1 MLSKRM
7 RELLDKVYETPNTFD
22 VAIIVQT
29 PDFEETY
36 ISDNL
41 RRSYQPARAEGLIF
55 RLIASFVQRLDL
67 DYQEF
72 IDVLKGDLEDEL
84 FNVKA
89 MRKIKRPRH
98 DLPEEKLSK
107 AEQRVGEIVD
117 FAEDLVKEGA
127 IGDYVLVAN
136 YTDKLGEVYFQDS
149 SDQNMSTYHDIQVML
164 MEYANRNILNPQAVL
179 KDLENKKPN
188 PAKLLNKEAFED
200 RAINGFKV
208 EDFWQVYRV
217 PYQGGQFEIQTPEG
231 DRLEQEIIGFSKK
244 LQQLD
249 LTYYILFIRTERYIY
264 VLTPSFKTEDNLV
277 NALPSYLTGLEANMD
292 FTDEKF
298 KEISDMMLEEKSYL
312 SLVHGGDSAYAIDL
326 PVKKEITDEQEIR
339 LDIHDIYSEL
349 LTYQKMGLV
358 RDFYLFSNMKD
369 NTFTGGKMESEDLT
383 NYLLNFVE
391 LLGYLTHM
399 YPNLSPQ
406 KIIDLVATKDELKR
420 KRK

>member
-1 MLSKRM
+1 M

-136 YTDKLGEVYFQDS
+136 YTNKLGEVYFQDS
-149 SDQNMSTYHDIQVML
+149 SDQNMSTYHDIQ
-164 MEYANRNILNPQAVL
+164 
-179 KDLENKKPN
+179 
-188 PAKLLNKEAFED
+188 AKLLNKEAFED

-264 VLTPSFKTEDNLV
+264 VLTPSFKTEDDLV
-277 NALPSYLTGLEANMD
+277 KALPGYLTGLEANMD

-369 NTFTGGKMESEDLT
+369 NTFIGGKMESEDLT

-406 KIIDLVATKDELKR
+406 KIIDLVAIKDKLKR